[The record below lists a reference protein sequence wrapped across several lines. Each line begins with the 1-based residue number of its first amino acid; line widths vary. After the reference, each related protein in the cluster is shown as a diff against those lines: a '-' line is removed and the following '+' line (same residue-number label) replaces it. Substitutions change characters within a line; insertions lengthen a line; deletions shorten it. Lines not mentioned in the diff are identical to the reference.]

1 MGVIKEVT
9 LQESDGLDQLD
20 NNVGSIISGDVVTI
34 RYKGWY
40 VDGMSGKRNEFDDMF
55 HSEKKIHFTVD
66 KKTNTSEI
74 FRGLNEGVKLMVLGE
89 KASLV
94 ITSDYGFGPKE
105 YKGYCGVVPPNS
117 ELVLDLAV
125 LSVIRDNKV
134 HNRKQPEDNSGI
146 CLKCL
151 SYMFGYGMG

>member
-1 MGVIKEVT
+1 MGVIKEAT

-66 KKTNTSEI
+66 KETNTSEI
-74 FRGLNEGVKLMVLGE
+74 FRGLN
-89 KASLV
+89 
-94 ITSDYGFGPKE
+94 
-105 YKGYCGVVPPNS
+105 
-117 ELVLDLAV
+117 
-125 LSVIRDNKV
+125 
-134 HNRKQPEDNSGI
+134 
-146 CLKCL
+146 
-151 SYMFGYGMG
+151 